1 MQQYIDKA
9 QTLIEA
15 APYIREFSGKTVVIK
30 YGGAAMTDPDLEK
43 MVMDNIALLS
53 VIGVRPVI
61 VHGGGPAINAML
73 KRVNLEAQF
82 ENGLRITDPE
92 TMEITEMVLSGY
104 VNKRI
109 VQLLA
114 DRAVRAVGISG
125 KDGALFTARLQQ
137 PEGRSIGL
145 VGEINSCNP
154 AIITALMES
163 SFVPVISPVSGG
175 KDGSTLNINA
185 DTAALRIAET
195 LKASKLIFMTDV
207 PGILKDMKDPS
218 SIISSIRAAD
228 IEKMIESAVISG
240 GMIPKARS
248 AAEAVHA
255 GVGSVHILDGKS
267 RHALLLEIFT
277 DKGVGTVI
285 W

>member
-15 APYIREFSGKTVVIK
+15 APYIRQFSGKTVVIK
-30 YGGAAMTDPDLEK
+30 YGGAAMTDPELEK

-73 KRVNLEAQF
+73 KRVNIEAQF

-92 TMEITEMVLSGY
+92 TMEITEMVLSGA

-114 DRAVRAVGISG
+114 DRSVKAVGISG
-125 KDGALFTARLQQ
+125 KDGALFSSRIRE

-145 VGEINSCNP
+145 VGEITGCNP
-154 AIITALMES
+154 ALLTALMDN
-163 SFVPVISPVSGG
+163 SFVPVISPVSRGENG
-175 KDGSTLNINA
+175 RTLNINA

-195 LKASKLIFMTDV
+195 LKAAKLIFLTDV
-207 PGILKDMKDPS
+207 AGILKDIKDS
-218 SIISSIRAAD
+218 ASLISTIRADD
-228 IEKMIESAVISG
+228 IEVMVESSVISG

-248 AAEAVHA
+248 AAEAVKA